1 MAKLIIEGSEDVL
14 KCFAAWFSCSGEQ
27 SFTEAFRTGDIT
39 GKYPTTDITVR
50 GYGINE
56 PIQLVEY
63 DLATD
68 EEIPYVD

>member
-27 SFTEAFRTGDIT
+27 SFIESFRIGDIT
-39 GKYPTTDITVR
+39 GKYPSTDITVR

>member
-1 MAKLIIEGSEDVL
+1 M
-14 KCFAAWFSCSGEQ
+14 
-27 SFTEAFRTGDIT
+27 GDIT
-39 GKYPTTDITVR
+39 GNYPTTDITVR

>member
-1 MAKLIIEGSEDVL
+1 M
-14 KCFAAWFSCSGEQ
+14 
-27 SFTEAFRTGDIT
+27 GDIT
-39 GKYPTTDITVR
+39 GNYPATDITVR

>member
-1 MAKLIIEGSEDVL
+1 MAKLIIEGSKDVL
-14 KCFAAWFSCSGEQ
+14 NAFAEWFSNSGEQ
-27 SFTEAFRTGDIT
+27 SFIEAFRMGDIT

>member
-27 SFTEAFRTGDIT
+27 SFIESFRMGDIT
-39 GKYPTTDITVR
+39 GNYPTTDITVR

-63 DLATD
+63 DLAAD